1 MEYITWNWEDQ
12 LLENVFVAG
21 MLICERTDTTRKIT
35 SLCLQLTYEGGPKY
49 FRNLNLPHKRDIVQ
63 GSATRYGE
71 PTIF

>member
-1 MEYITWNWEDQ
+1 MDVTLVNCILGRSLIVVRRERINRTSVS
-12 LLENVFVAG
+12 LLV
-21 MLICERTDTTRKIT
+21 
-35 SLCLQLTYEGGPKY
+35 YEGGPKY